1 MLGEFIGSILA
12 FRNQYMPLWLSLIKF
27 CLLRCLMSD
36 HKSFIVQEPLTIE
49 SLDQRD
55 ILLVFFAALPEPC
68 LENQVSCVIL
78 NNIYLRT
85 I

>member
-1 MLGEFIGSILA
+1 MAFSDQILPVA
-12 FRNQYMPLWLSLIKF
+12 MFDK
-27 CLLRCLMSD
+27 SD

-55 ILLVFFAALPEPC
+55 ILLVFFATLPEPC